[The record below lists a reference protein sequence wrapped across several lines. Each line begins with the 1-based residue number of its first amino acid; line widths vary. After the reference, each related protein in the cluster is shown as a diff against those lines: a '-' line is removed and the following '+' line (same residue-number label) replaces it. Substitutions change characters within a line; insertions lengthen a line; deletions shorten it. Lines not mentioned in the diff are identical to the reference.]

1 MSKAYEKVDQVLN
14 AETCWVGANRLSIES
29 LEKVLY
35 GNAKVGLTA
44 QTWQELNNG
53 HEFLKDFAADKVI
66 YGVNTGFGPMA
77 PYKIP
82 DDKHLELQL
91 NLIRSHCSGSG
102 KLVSDTQTRGLMIA
116 RLSSLAKGYSGIH
129 PEWAELLVK
138 LINANVNPHIYEHG
152 GLGASGDLVQ
162 LAHLALCLIGEGK
175 VRIDGEDKPAA
186 AVFAQQNWQPLLPR
200 IREALAVLN
209 GTSAM
214 TGYGAVNV
222 IRARRLLEWSEL
234 SSALL
239 IEIVGSY
246 DDYYSEELN
255 GVKAHAG
262 QQQAASRL
270 RDILRGS
277 NRLRDRSDHLY
288 RAHENKR
295 LDDKV
300 QEYYSIRCLPQIM
313 GPILDTL
320 VDAQKTVED
329 ELNSVSD
336 NPIIDYRKENVFH
349 GGNFH
354 GDYVSLSMDKLK
366 IAITKLSMLI
376 ERQLNYLL
384 NDKLNQQLPPFVNMG
399 TLGLNLGMQGAQFVA
414 TSTASE
420 NQSLCSPVYI
430 HTIPSNNDNQ
440 DIVSMGANAALM
452 ANRVIENT
460 FEILA
465 IKLLTAVQ
473 AVDVLDIQD
482 ALAPATR
489 DLYNQVRKLVPVF
502 SQDAIMYESTH
513 AVINLLSNT
522 DPRTITNQ
530 DGNNKSRN

>member
-1 MSKAYEKVDQVLN
+1 MSKGYENIAKVRR
-14 AETCWVGANRLSIES
+14 EICWVGSDRLTIES
-29 LEKVLY
+29 LEKVVY
-35 GNAKVGLTA
+35 GDAKVGLSA
-44 QTWQELNNG
+44 KTWQELKKG
-53 HEFLKDFAADKVI
+53 HEFLQEFSQDKVI

-102 KLVSDTQTRGLMIA
+102 KLVSKEQTLGLMIA

-129 PEWAELLVK
+129 PEWAELLLR
-138 LINANVNPHIYEHG
+138 LINEEITPHIYEHG

-175 VRIDGEDKPAA
+175 VRENGQDRPVSE
-186 AVFAQQNWQPLLPR
+186 VFAEKDWQALRPR
-200 IREALAVLN
+200 IREALATLN

-214 TGYGAVNV
+214 TGYGAINV

-246 DDYYSEELN
+246 DDYYSEGLN
-255 GVKAHAG
+255 GVKAHPG
-262 QQQAASRL
+262 QQKAAKRL
-270 RDILRGS
+270 RNILTNS
-277 NRLRDRSDHLY
+277 KRLRDRSDHLY

-313 GPILDTL
+313 GPIIDTL
-320 VDAQKTVED
+320 VDAQQTVED

-336 NPIIDYRKENVFH
+336 NPIIDYHNENVFH

-354 GDYVSLSMDKLK
+354 GDYVSLAMDKLK
-366 IAITKLSMLI
+366 IAITKLCLLV

-414 TSTASE
+414 TSTTSE
-420 NQSLCSPVYI
+420 NQSLCSPVYV

-452 ANRVIENT
+452 TSRVIENT
-460 FEILA
+460 FEVLA

-473 AVDVLDIQD
+473 AVDVLGIQEE
-482 ALAPATR
+482 LSPATR
-489 DLYNQVRKLVPVF
+489 ELYEQVRSRVPAF
-502 SQDAIMYESTH
+502 SQDGIMYEATH
-513 AVINLLSNT
+513 PVLELLSST
-522 DPRTITNQ
+522 DPQTIINQ
-530 DGNNKSRN
+530 VNEAQPTT

>member
-1 MSKAYEKVDQVLN
+1 MSKANEQINKIAQ
-14 AETCWVGANRLSIES
+14 ETCWVGADRLTIEA
-29 LEKVLY
+29 LEKVVY
-35 GNAKVGLTA
+35 GNASVGLGA
-44 QTWQELNNG
+44 KTWTELNTG
-53 HEFLKDFAADKVI
+53 HEFLKEFSQDKVI

-82 DDKHLELQL
+82 DEKHLELQL

-102 KLVSDTQTRGLMIA
+102 KLVSKEQTLGLMIA
-116 RLSSLAKGYSGIH
+116 RLCSLTKGYSGIH

-138 LINANVNPHIYEHG
+138 MINDEVTPHIYEHG

-162 LAHLALCLIGEGK
+162 LAHLALCLIGEGQVK
-175 VRIDGEDKPAA
+175 ENGQDRSAA
-186 AVFAQQNWQPLLPR
+186 EVFAEKNWKALQPR

-214 TGYGAVNV
+214 TGYGAINV
-222 IRARRLLEWSEL
+222 IRARRLIEWSEL

-246 DDYYSEELN
+246 DDYYSEGLN
-255 GVKAHAG
+255 SVKAHPG
-262 QQQAASRL
+262 QQEAASRL
-270 RDILRGS
+270 RKLLTDS
-277 NRLRDRSDHLY
+277 SRLRDRSDHLY
-288 RAHENKR
+288 KTHENKR

-313 GPILDTL
+313 GPIIDTL
-320 VDAQKTVED
+320 VDTQKTVED

-336 NPIIDYRKENVFH
+336 NPIIDYKKGNVFH

-354 GDYVSLSMDKLK
+354 GDYVSLAMDKLK
-366 IAITKLSMLI
+366 IAITKLSLLV

-414 TSTASE
+414 TSTTSE
-420 NQSLCSPVYI
+420 NQSLCSPVYV

-452 ANRVIENT
+452 TNRVIDNT
-460 FEILA
+460 YEVMA
-465 IKLLTAVQ
+465 VKLLTAVQ
-473 AVDVLDIQD
+473 AVDALGIEKE
-482 ALAPATR
+482 LAPATAK
-489 DLYNQVRKLVPVF
+489 LYKKVRALVPAF
-502 SQDAIMYESTH
+502 SQDGIMYEATH
-513 AVINLLSNT
+513 PVLELLNST
-522 DPRTITNQ
+522 DPRSIYDAEEVNQATN
-530 DGNNKSRN
+530 

>member
-1 MSKAYEKVDQVLN
+1 MSKPNKKITSKSRQ
-14 AETCWVGANRLSIES
+14 TCWIGADRLTIED
-29 LEKVLY
+29 LEKVIY
-35 GNAKVGLTA
+35 GKSKVGISSA
-44 QTWQELNNG
+44 TWKELNAG
-53 HEFLKDFAADKVI
+53 HEFLKKFSQDKVI

-102 KLVSDTQTRGLMIA
+102 KLVSKEQTIALMIA

-129 PEWAELLVK
+129 PEWAELLTQM
-138 LINANVNPHIYEHG
+138 INEEITPHIYEHG

-162 LAHLALCLIGEGK
+162 LAHLALCIIGEGK
-175 VRIDGEDKPAA
+175 VKDNGEDRPAKE
-186 AVFAQQNWQPLLPR
+186 VFTEKNWTPLRPR
-200 IREALAVLN
+200 IREALATLN

-214 TGYGAVNV
+214 TGYGAINV
-222 IRARRLLEWSEL
+222 IKARRLVEWSEL

-246 DDYYSEELN
+246 DDYYSEGLN

-262 QQQAASRL
+262 QQKAARRL
-270 RDILRGS
+270 RELLTGS
-277 NRLRDRSDHLY
+277 KRLRDRSDHLY
-288 RAHENKR
+288 CSHENKK

-320 VDAQKTVED
+320 IDSQQTVED

-336 NPIIDYRKENVFH
+336 NPIIDYQNENVFH

-366 IAITKLSMLI
+366 IAITKLSLLI

-414 TSTASE
+414 TSTTSE

-460 FEILA
+460 YEVLA
-465 IKLLTAVQ
+465 VKLLTAIQ
-473 AVDVLDIQD
+473 AVDVLGIQES
-482 ALAPATR
+482 LAPKT
-489 DLYNQVRKLVPVF
+489 RKLYDLVRSRVPAF
-502 SQDAIMYESTH
+502 SQDGIMYEATH
-513 AVINLLSNT
+513 PVLDLLNNT
-522 DPRTITNQ
+522 DPQTIT
-530 DGNNKSRN
+530 GEEKASKSNNK

>member
-1 MSKAYEKVDQVLN
+1 MTRINDSIKRAGHEV
-14 AETCWVGANRLSIES
+14 CWVGAERLTVES
-29 LEKVLY
+29 LEKVVF
-35 GNAKVGLTA
+35 GNTKVGMT
-44 QTWQELNNG
+44 TGTRTELNAG
-53 HEFLKDFAADKVI
+53 HEFLKEFAHDKVI

-102 KLVSDTQTRGLMIA
+102 KLVSTRQTRALMVA
-116 RLSSLAKGYSGIH
+116 RLSSLTKGYSGIH
-129 PEWAELLVK
+129 PEWAELMVHM
-138 LINANVNPHIYEHG
+138 INADVTPNIYEHG

-175 VRIDGEDKPAA
+175 VRQGEQERTATE
-186 AVFAQQNWQPLLPR
+186 VFAEKGWTPLRPR

-214 TGYGAVNV
+214 TGYGVVNV
-222 IRARRLLEWSEL
+222 ISARRLLEWSEL

-246 DDYYSEELN
+246 DDYYSEALN

-262 QQQAASRL
+262 QQRAARRL
-270 RDILRGS
+270 RNLLAGS
-277 NRLRDRSDHLY
+277 KRLRNRSDHLY

-320 VDAQKTVED
+320 IGAQQTVED

-336 NPIIDYRKENVFH
+336 NPIIDYRNENVFH

-354 GDYVSLSMDKLK
+354 GDYVSLAMDKLK
-366 IAITKLSMLI
+366 IAITKLSLLI

-384 NDKLNQQLPPFVNMG
+384 NDKLNQQLPPFVNLG

-414 TSTASE
+414 TSTTSE
-420 NQSLCSPVYI
+420 NQSLCSPVYV

-460 FEILA
+460 YEVLA
-465 IKLLTAVQ
+465 VKLLTAVQ
-473 AVDVLDIQD
+473 AIDALKIQD
-482 ALAPATR
+482 DLAPATR
-489 DLYNQVRKLVPVF
+489 TLYDKVRKLVPAF
-502 SQDAIMYESTH
+502 QQDGIMYEATH
-513 AVINLLSNT
+513 PVIKLLTET
-522 DPRTITNQ
+522 DPRTLTQREAPEKNPI
-530 DGNNKSRN
+530 R

>member
-1 MSKAYEKVDQVLN
+1 MSKENDKITKATQD
-14 AETCWVGANRLSIES
+14 TCWVGTDRLTIES
-29 LEKVLY
+29 LEKVVY
-35 GNAKVGLTA
+35 GNSKVGLTA
-44 QTWQELNNG
+44 QTWKELNTG
-53 HEFLKDFAADKVI
+53 HEFLRKFAEDKVI

-102 KLVSDTQTRGLMIA
+102 KLVTKEQTLSLMIA
-116 RLSSLAKGYSGIH
+116 RLSSLTKGYSGIH
-129 PEWAELLVK
+129 PEWAELLVN
-138 LINANVNPHIYEHG
+138 LINEEVTPHIYEHG

-175 VRIDGEDKPAA
+175 VKEKGEDRIAST
-186 AVFAQQNWQPLLPR
+186 VFAEKGWRALRPR
-200 IREALAVLN
+200 IREALATLN

-246 DDYYSEELN
+246 DDYYSTGLN
-255 GVKAHAG
+255 SVKAHPG
-262 QQQAASRL
+262 QQKAARRL
-270 RDILRGS
+270 RELLSGS
-277 NRLRDRSDHLY
+277 SRLRDRSDHLY
-288 RAHENKR
+288 RSHENKR

-320 VDAQKTVED
+320 EDAQQTVED

-336 NPIIDYRKENVFH
+336 NPIIDYHNENVFH

-366 IAITKLSMLI
+366 IAITKLSLLI

-384 NDKLNQQLPPFVNMG
+384 NDKLNQQLPPFVNLG

-414 TSTASE
+414 TSTTSE

-460 FEILA
+460 YEVLA
-465 IKLLTAVQ
+465 VKLLTAIQ
-473 AVDVLDIQD
+473 AVEVLGIQEE
-482 ALAPATR
+482 LAPATR
-489 DLYNQVRKLVPVF
+489 SLYERVRARVPAF
-502 SQDAIMYESTH
+502 SEDGIMYEATH
-513 AVINLLSNT
+513 PVLELLTNT
-522 DPRTITNQ
+522 DPRSITRWESSEKRKDQ
-530 DGNNKSRN
+530 

>member
-1 MSKAYEKVDQVLN
+1 MSKANENVQKATQDV
-14 AETCWVGANRLSIES
+14 CWVGAERLTIEA
-29 LEKVLY
+29 LEKVVY
-35 GNAKVGLTA
+35 GNASIGLSSKAWT
-44 QTWQELNNG
+44 ELKAG
-53 HEFLKDFAADKVI
+53 HEFLQEFAKDKVI

-102 KLVSDTQTRGLMIA
+102 KLVNKEQTRSLMIA

-138 LINANVNPHIYEHG
+138 MINAEVTPHIYEHG

-175 VRIDGEDKPAA
+175 VKNKGEDRPAA
-186 AVFAQQNWQPLLPR
+186 EVFAEKNWQPLRPR

-246 DDYYSEELN
+246 DDYYSEGLN
-255 GVKAHAG
+255 GVKAHPG
-262 QQQAASRL
+262 QQRAARRL
-270 RDILRGS
+270 RELLTES
-277 NRLRDRSDHLY
+277 KRLRDRSDHLY

-320 VDAQKTVED
+320 IDAQTTVED

-336 NPIIDYRKENVFH
+336 NPIIDYRNENVFH

-366 IAITKLSMLI
+366 IAITKLSLLI

-384 NDKLNQQLPPFVNMG
+384 NDKLNQQLPPFVNLG

-414 TSTASE
+414 TSTTSE
-420 NQSLCSPVYI
+420 NQSLCSPVYV

-452 ANRVIENT
+452 AGRVIENT
-460 FEILA
+460 YEVLA
-465 IKLLTAVQ
+465 VKLLTAIQ
-473 AVDVLDIQD
+473 AVDALGIKEE
-482 ALAPATR
+482 LAPATR
-489 DLYNQVRKLVPVF
+489 KLYDRVRAQVPTF
-502 SQDAIMYESTH
+502 SEDGIMYEATH
-513 AVINLLSNT
+513 PVIELLSNI
-522 DPRTITNQ
+522 DPRTITERGINPK
-530 DGNNKSRN
+530 DID

>member
-1 MSKAYEKVDQVLN
+1 MSKANENITKTARDI
-14 AETCWVGANRLSIES
+14 CWIGKDRLTIEA
-29 LEKVLY
+29 LEKVIY
-35 GNAKVGLTA
+35 GNTKIGLSAK
-44 QTWQELNNG
+44 TWEELNDG
-53 HEFLKDFAADKVI
+53 HEFLKKFSQDKVI

-102 KLVSDTQTRGLMIA
+102 RLVSKEQTIGLMIA
-116 RLSSLAKGYSGIH
+116 RLSSLTKGYSGIH
-129 PEWAELLVK
+129 PEWAQLLTQ
-138 LINANVNPHIYEHG
+138 LINKEITPHIYEHG

-175 VRIDGEDKPAA
+175 VKKNGQDRPAA
-186 AVFAQQNWQPLLPR
+186 EVFEDQNLTALRPR
-200 IREALAVLN
+200 IREALATLN

-214 TGYGAVNV
+214 TGYGAINV

-246 DDYYSEELN
+246 DDYYSEGLN

-262 QQQAASRL
+262 QQKAARRL
-270 RDILRGS
+270 RDILTDS

-288 RAHENKR
+288 RSHENKK

-313 GPILDTL
+313 GPIIDTL
-320 VDAQKTVED
+320 VNSQQTVED

-336 NPIIDYRKENVFH
+336 NPIIDYQNENVFH

-354 GDYVSLSMDKLK
+354 GDYVSLAMDKLK
-366 IAITKLSMLI
+366 IAVTKLSLLI

-414 TSTASE
+414 TSTTSE

-460 FEILA
+460 YEVLA
-465 IKLLTAVQ
+465 VKLLTAVQ
-473 AVDVLDIQD
+473 AVDILGIQED
-482 ALAPATR
+482 LAPTTR
-489 DLYNQVRKLVPVF
+489 KLYEQVRARVPVF
-502 SQDAIMYESTH
+502 SQDGIMYEATH
-513 AVINLLSNT
+513 PVLELLNST
-522 DPRTITNQ
+522 DPQTITSQSQASQSN
-530 DGNNKSRN
+530 S

>member
-1 MSKAYEKVDQVLN
+1 MNRIKEPITRADHDVCWIGTDRLTVEELEQVVFNTDKVGMTTDTWEDLN
-14 AETCWVGANRLSIES
+14 AGHDFLREF
-29 LEKVLY
+29 
-35 GNAKVGLTA
+35 AK
-44 QTWQELNNG
+44 
-53 HEFLKDFAADKVI
+53 DKVI

-102 KLVSDTQTRGLMIA
+102 KLVSKQQTRALMIA
-116 RLSSLAKGYSGIH
+116 RLSSLTKGYSGIH
-129 PEWAELLVK
+129 PEWAELLVQ
-138 LINANVNPHIYEHG
+138 LINADVTPLIYEHG

-175 VRIDGEDKPAA
+175 VLDGEQERTAA
-186 AVFAQQNWQPLLPR
+186 EVFAEKGWKPLRPR

-246 DDYYSEELN
+246 DDYYSESLN

-262 QQQAASRL
+262 QQSAALRL
-270 RDILRGS
+270 RTLLAGS
-277 NRLRDRSDHLY
+277 KRLRNRTEHLY
-288 RAHENKR
+288 RPHDNKQ

-320 VDAQKTVED
+320 NGARQTVED

-336 NPIIDYRKENVFH
+336 NPIIDYRSGNVFH

-354 GDYVSLSMDKLK
+354 GDYVSLAMDKLK
-366 IAITKLSMLI
+366 IATTKLSLLI

-384 NDKLNQQLPPFVNMG
+384 NDKLNQQLPPFVNLG

-414 TSTASE
+414 TSTTAE

-452 ANRVIENT
+452 ASRVIENT
-460 FEILA
+460 YEVLA
-465 IKLLTAVQ
+465 VKLLTAVQ
-473 AVDVLDIQD
+473 AVDALKIQD
-482 ALAPATR
+482 ELAPATR
-489 DLYNQVRKLVPVF
+489 RLYDKVRQIVPAFKKDGV
-502 SQDAIMYESTH
+502 MYEATH
-513 AVINLLSNT
+513 PVIELLKGT
-522 DPRTITNQ
+522 DPRTLIQREGSAKFLNQ
-530 DGNNKSRN
+530 

>member
-1 MSKAYEKVDQVLN
+1 MNRIKDSIKRAGYEV
-14 AETCWVGANRLSIES
+14 CWIGADRLT
-29 LEKVLY
+29 LEALEQLVF
-35 GNAKVGLTA
+35 GTAKVGMTTG
-44 QTWQELNNG
+44 TWTELKAG
-53 HEFLKDFAADKVI
+53 HDFLRGFAHNKVI

-82 DDKHLELQL
+82 DDKQIELQL

-102 KLVSDTQTRGLMIA
+102 RLVSTRQTRALMVA
-116 RLSSLAKGYSGIH
+116 RLSSLTKGYSGIH
-129 PEWAELLVK
+129 PEWAELLIK
-138 LINANVNPHIYEHG
+138 MINADVTPCIYEHG

-175 VRIDGEDKPAA
+175 VRQGEKKRNAA
-186 AVFAQQNWQPLLPR
+186 EVFAEKGWTPLRPR

-214 TGYGAVNV
+214 TGYGSVNV

-246 DDYYSEELN
+246 DDYYSKELN

-262 QQQAASRL
+262 QQSAAQRL
-270 RDILRGS
+270 RTILTGS
-277 NRLRDRSDHLY
+277 KRLRDRSDHLY
-288 RAHENKR
+288 RPHENKQ

-320 VDAQKTVED
+320 IDAQQTVED

-336 NPIIDYRKENVFH
+336 NPIIDYRNENVFH

-354 GDYVSLSMDKLK
+354 GDYVSLAMDKLK
-366 IAITKLSMLI
+366 IAITKLSLLV

-384 NDKLNQQLPPFVNMG
+384 NDKLNQQLPPFVNLG

-414 TSTASE
+414 TSTAAE

-460 FEILA
+460 YEVLA
-465 IKLLTAVQ
+465 IKLLTAIQ
-473 AVDVLDIQD
+473 AVDALKIQD
-482 ALAPATR
+482 DLAPIT
-489 DLYNQVRKLVPVF
+489 RKLYDTVRLLVPAF
-502 SQDAIMYESTH
+502 KEDGIMYEATH
-513 AVINLLSNT
+513 PVLKLLTDT
-522 DPRTITNQ
+522 DPRTLIQWEASEKYPN
-530 DGNNKSRN
+530 R